1 MNHLRNNSFNKIV
14 YHIILKRKV
23 FRSLEVKK
31 NKRKRTSETAH
42 KKINFRK
49 VKGKEKIKSKGHK
62 KIQIS
67 QHHRIVSSQKVIIK
81 IM

>member
-42 KKINFRK
+42 KKIK

-62 KIQIS
+62 EIQIS